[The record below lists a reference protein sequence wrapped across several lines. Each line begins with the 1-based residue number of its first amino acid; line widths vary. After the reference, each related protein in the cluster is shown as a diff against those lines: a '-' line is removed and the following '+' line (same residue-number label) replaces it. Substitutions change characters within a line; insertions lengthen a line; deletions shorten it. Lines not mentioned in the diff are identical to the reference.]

1 RTLRRGRGLPAVLPH
16 GNATPAGCSI
26 VQRKSAEFR
35 RRCPPRAEFVTRLR
49 NDRAHGHHESI
60 PVIYRT
66 FGFENSR
73 CAARPVVFLPPLFG
87 GVMLG
92 ADYPIRSQR
101 TGRVRVSAITAAD
114 SATRS

>member
-1 RTLRRGRGLPAVLPH
+1 QPGRNTRRCWPF
-16 GNATPAGCSI
+16 
-26 VQRKSAEFR
+26 VQRKTAEFR
-35 RRCPPRAEFVTRLR
+35 RRSAPRLEFVTGLR
-49 NDRAHGHHESI
+49 NDWAHGHHESI

-73 CAARPVVFLPPLFG
+73 CDAHSVEFLPPLFG

-101 TGRVRVSAITAAD
+101 TGRVRAPAITAAD
-114 SATRS
+114 SAVQFSGCHIP